1 MKVVEDETH
10 EVWRP
15 TSRTTLK
22 VVGGLARLL
31 KTPMSAVNEGEGD
44 DEDEESTAMD
54 TDGGA
59 PGAAVSTP
67 VAAPPSDDVDVTSSG
82 SLPADAQKSDRPKK
96 DEMAIR
102 SYAMMKGAKADVEP
116 FIRVF
121 DIQEARNADVTCIW
135 VNIVMFERWGYQ
147 MYQKPTKN
155 SIAFFNEHHDTVAR
169 FTPETFTGLSPVC
182 FDPLDTTH
190 QVSNARFAEVR
201 DTWTLK
207 FYRALTALLQLDNP
221 EFANSLGSLEEYDID
236 ILLVLYEVCR
246 QSLAANPY
254 GTLSAAHYRFLLTAN
269 VPTQEREALCVAQAT
284 QEKTTEDVLFPEHVF
299 STAEP
304 PVQANTNEGNVLLL
318 GDSGFCYKK
327 KKGFHGAF

>member
-1 MKVVEDETH
+1 
-10 EVWRP
+10 
-15 TSRTTLK
+15 
-22 VVGGLARLL
+22 
-31 KTPMSAVNEGEGD
+31 
-44 DEDEESTAMD
+44 
-54 TDGGA
+54 
-59 PGAAVSTP
+59 
-67 VAAPPSDDVDVTSSG
+67 
-82 SLPADAQKSDRPKK
+82 
-96 DEMAIR
+96 
-102 SYAMMKGAKADVEP
+102 
-116 FIRVF
+116 
-121 DIQEARNADVTCIW
+121 
-135 VNIVMFERWGYQ
+135 

-169 FTPETFTGLSPVC
+169 FTLETFTGLSPIC

-284 QEKTTEDVLFPEHVF
+284 QQMTTEDVLYPEYVF

-327 KKGFHGAF
+327 KKGFTVLSKEAAEAGFTNCTCQVEYGGTLQEFIIVLAKEINNAGVAKVVVLPVPCSGGSAVAARNYFAFGCNNTLVVYWNFNDFVATSKPGLDQRFAEIILVFANLVKFWPNHVVLVSADAGIWGMDEGLTDVMKAAVSTLHALGVNMLSS